1 MEIVETIAGIVL
13 ALLFAALALAV
24 SSWLCRLFD
33 RITGRLRDRDDRPR
47 TP

>member
-1 MEIVETIAGIVL
+1 MEIMETVAGIVL

-24 SSWLCRLFD
+24 SSYLCRLFD
-33 RITGRLRDRDDRPR
+33 RVTGRRR